1 MDKILNTRSKVSSSG
16 PNVFNESN
24 LFWIDFELLS
34 EPAIVELNTLI
45 FEENELIGFVE
56 DLNAYHHKTWIVPSS
71 KSYVIQIVESE
82 AKLRADQ
89 RISWWVHFASN
100 TIGLEAKDSCSNIIN
115 IVSPTGYYR
124 IAVYFGT
131 GNSRGC

>member
-56 DLNAYHHKTWIVPSS
+56 DLNAYHHKT
-71 KSYVIQIVESE
+71 
-82 AKLRADQ
+82 
-89 RISWWVHFASN
+89 
-100 TIGLEAKDSCSNIIN
+100 
-115 IVSPTGYYR
+115 
-124 IAVYFGT
+124 
-131 GNSRGC
+131 